1 MGLDNGIILIKK
13 HLPKR
18 FNCLATAG
26 RDHGSD
32 IEIAYWR
39 KCWQVRHLIYEAI
52 NMPDE
57 NDSIIGLSRE
67 NVLAI
72 IKALTKNIKRKWYE
86 YDSPYWE
93 WNEYKANHREN
104 IRRLRRL
111 ARLMKK
117 YPDVIVEFY
126 DSY

>member
-1 MGLDNGIILIKK
+1 MGLDNGIILKK
-13 HLPKR
+13 KNLPKQ
-18 FNCLATAG
+18 FNCLATKD
-26 RDHGSD
+26 REHSSE

-39 KCWQVRHLIYEAI
+39 KCWQVRRLIYEAI

-57 NDSIIGLSRE
+57 NDSIVELSRE
-67 NVLAI
+67 DVLAL

-86 YDSPYWE
+86 YEPPYWE
-93 WNEYKANHREN
+93 WKEYKTNHREN

-111 ARLMKK
+111 AHLMKK
-117 YPDVIVEFY
+117 HPNVIVEFY

>member
-1 MGLDNGIILIKK
+1 MGLDNGITLKK
-13 HLPKR
+13 KDLPKR
-18 FNCLATAG
+18 FNCLAAKG
-26 RDHGSD
+26 RDCGSE

-39 KCWQVRHLIYEAI
+39 KCWQIRRLIYEAI

-57 NDSIIGLSRE
+57 NDSIIELSRKD
-67 NVLAI
+67 VLAI

-86 YDSPYWE
+86 CTPPYWE
-93 WNEYKANHREN
+93 WKEYKVNHREN

-117 YPDVIVEFY
+117 YSDVIVEFY